1 MESNF
6 INFSYIDWFGRWTQ
20 VMCAQVTL
28 PFKLFSHEITA
39 VPLGVDSFLKSNR
52 VILMLVSDIRRI
64 IRKYMV
70 YAMGRVE
77 FN

>member
-1 MESNF
+1 
-6 INFSYIDWFGRWTQ
+6 
-20 VMCAQVTL
+20 MCAQVML
-28 PFKLFSHEITA
+28 PFNLFSHEITP

-52 VILMLVSDIRRI
+52 VILMLVGDIRRI

-77 FN
+77 SN